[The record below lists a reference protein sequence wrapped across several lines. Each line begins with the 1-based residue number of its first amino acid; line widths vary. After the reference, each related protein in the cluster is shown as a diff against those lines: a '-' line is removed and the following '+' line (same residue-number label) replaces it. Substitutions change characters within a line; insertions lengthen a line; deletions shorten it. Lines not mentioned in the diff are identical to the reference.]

1 MLCSITAYYKSRK
14 PSRFKRKQQYLKLF
28 NYCKKERY
36 KDFWKELRQFK
47 MQESAL
53 KESI

>member
-1 MLCSITAYYKSRK
+1 MICSTTYHCKSRK
-14 PSRFKRKQQYLKLF
+14 SSRFKRRQQYLKFF

-47 MQESAL
+47 MQESA
-53 KESI
+53 